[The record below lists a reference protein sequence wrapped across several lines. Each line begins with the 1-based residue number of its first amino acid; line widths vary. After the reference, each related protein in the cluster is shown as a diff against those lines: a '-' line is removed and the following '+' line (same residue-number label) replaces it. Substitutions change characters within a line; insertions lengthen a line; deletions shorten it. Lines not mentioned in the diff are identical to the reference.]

1 VQQQMMHM
9 QWLPFTEG
17 AVWIPGKLQGR
28 AVLAAC
34 SVRTAFEQHLSISCS
49 VCMRGIV
56 QTCGQGWLWRE
67 LRTCLQAGAGGGF
80 AQVVRPGLSLVA
92 DVFYI
97 GRDAGVF
104 NIMCSVCLHA
114 AALSGIKG
122 RYSDQ
127 CCCAGML
134 LACSFT
140 GHDW

>member
-1 VQQQMMHM
+1 VCAMADRGPPHRGATCARECVVCVQQQMMHM

-80 AQVVRPGLSLVA
+80 DASSRRVCRRGQGVA
-92 DVFYI
+92 L
-97 GRDAGVF
+97 RK
-104 NIMCSVCLHA
+104 
-114 AALSGIKG
+114 LSGRG
-122 RYSDQ
+122 
-127 CCCAGML
+127 CP
-134 LACSFT
+134 
-140 GHDW
+140 